1 MPCDVRQ
8 DRLFLQ
14 QEMLEQASNRELIN
28 IIGELNG
35 EIYDLQQKL
44 SAKASRSPRDRSEES
59 DVEFLEYERKA
70 HQEAN
75 EAEIQSLKQQLDL
88 ECEKSHE
95 LQAQVEELSSLLRE
109 QQTLNQGL
117 EMQRKESFGDTGD
130 IDQLYSIKKALELQL
145 RTAKDENAALVE
157 QIQARD
163 AKHRDEVKRLV
174 EQFTT
179 ATQEPVNTC
188 ESAEIGKLRAEL
200 LNTRETLQVMSENL
214 RKEINGK
221 SELHDRLMRCQ
232 KDYKERLAKLEE
244 DSAAYSVMFDSL
256 KVLLNCA
263 EPKDVVAIVQQL
275 VHERGNAQA
284 SVDERIAIEQKMNEL
299 IFENQRLQRDV
310 ERLSA
315 SKNES
320 DPKILARVTEL
331 EAENERL
338 RAKESENK
346 RAADDAQQLRYELES
361 MKRRLQETQKQL
373 SNAMI
378 EGEAK
383 KKETNEAEIC
393 SEIGKHFK
401 TGIQE
406 PTLLTQYIASLFE
419 DIAGGRSCVDS
430 LEKLEKAALSAD
442 PNETMDVLIDTML
455 HSVSDRLNR
464 YQSVLDEINRKSGD
478 LDHRVHRILSRKRD
492 REQTERRSSIA
503 STSSFKSSKIP
514 TFAKGGRPRPPLMT
528 KNQFGFEALP
538 SRRLPTAV
546 REPNHRTFM

>member
-1 MPCDVRQ
+1 
-8 DRLFLQ
+8 
-14 QEMLEQASNRELIN
+14 MLEQASNRELID

-35 EIYDLQQKL
+35 EIYDLRQKL
-44 SAKASRSPRDRSEES
+44 STKASRSPRDRSEES

-117 EMQRKESFGDTGD
+117 EMQRKESFGDAGD

-179 ATQEPVNTC
+179 ATAEPMNTGDA
-188 ESAEIGKLRAEL
+188 AEIGKLRGEL

-244 DSAAYSVMFDSL
+244 DSAAISVMFDSL
-256 KVLLNCA
+256 KVLLNCT
-263 EPKDVVAIVQQL
+263 EPKDIVAIVQQL

-373 SNAMI
+373 SNAMM
-378 EGEAK
+378 EGETK
-383 KKETNEAEIC
+383 RKETNEAEIC
-393 SEIGKHFK
+393 GEIGKHFK

-406 PTLLTQYIASLFE
+406 PTLMTQYLASLFE

-430 LEKLEKAALSAD
+430 LEKVEKAAVSAD

-455 HSVSDRLNR
+455 RSVRDRLNR

-478 LDHRVHRILSRKRD
+478 LDNRVHRILSRKRD
-492 REQTERRSSIA
+492 HEQTERRSSIA

-514 TFAKGGRPRPPLMT
+514 TFAKGGRPRAPLMT

-538 SRRLPTAV
+538 SRRLPAAT